1 VVGGTESASE
11 MSSISCSVTKGHR
24 VLELSPMGFSL
35 SSPLSCGGDLPLNI
49 ELIGASPL
57 LVTGYPLC
65 ASKEMLTKHS
75 QFNRI
80 APIKIIRAAPSQEA
94 VKV

>member
-1 VVGGTESASE
+1 MEVVKAAVLFLLAHQVGFS
-11 MSSISCSVTKGHR
+11 SCSPLGR
-24 VLELSPMGFSL
+24 GCDLSL
-35 SSPLSCGGDLPLNI
+35 SID
-49 ELIGASPL
+49 LIGAKPL
-57 LVTGYPLC
+57 LVTGYPLP

-80 APIKIIRAAPSQEA
+80 APIKIIRKVPSQEA